1 MYDLHEYLAN
11 ELCNNKSLGALTYL
25 LEKGR
30 EFEFSYKGTLCFISR
45 SETQKEVSIWIDKKE
60 HAFDNI
66 DDLKNNFDE
75 AVDDAK
81 PKKNKKPVES
91 TGSGGGGGGFRHDS
105 AGFSGIDHRHVALLC
120 GAVVYPLR
128 GL

>member
-45 SETQKEVSIWIDKKE
+45 SETQKEVSIWVDKQE
-60 HAFDNI
+60 YAFDNI
-66 DDLKNNFDE
+66 DDLAESKIFD
-75 AVDDAK
+75 
-81 PKKNKKPVES
+81 NKTLLDIWNEIEVE
-91 TGSGGGGGGFRHDS
+91 TLF
-105 AGFSGIDHRHVALLC
+105 
-120 GAVVYPLR
+120 
-128 GL
+128 

>member
-25 LEKGR
+25 LGKGR

-66 DDLKNNFDE
+66 DDLAEAKIFNNKTLLDIWNE
-75 AVDDAK
+75 IE
-81 PKKNKKPVES
+81 VE
-91 TGSGGGGGGFRHDS
+91 TLF
-105 AGFSGIDHRHVALLC
+105 
-120 GAVVYPLR
+120 
-128 GL
+128 